1 MSKLVIV
8 TSTVQ
13 ALLGDAAADFACTPT
28 DALHFGHRLGEVVL
42 IATVTSTGA
51 HYEAVGTLAG
61 FQNDA
66 AGRTRV
72 HLEQINSLLSPVPVF
87 AELPSRQAIFEIDN
101 EIFEGVIAQGTG
113 DAQFDEETTRFR
125 GFSSRDILDQL
136 ARQSRRRC
144 VFSDVITYKGV
155 ATIIRPLSEGGSA
168 HVSNFLFLDR
178 EPSELFTRQCWTV
191 GPSFGIILDT
201 QSAGPDLMQTVN
213 AQGVLA
219 LGERSE
225 TWPDR
230 SALAWHR
237 QQFFHRN
244 R

>member
-13 ALLGDAAADFACTPT
+13 ALLGDATADFACTPT
-28 DALHFGHRLGEVVL
+28 DALHFGHRIGEVVL

-51 HYEAVGTLAG
+51 QYEAVGTLAG

-113 DAQFDEETTRFR
+113 DAQFDEETTIFR
-125 GFSSRDILDQL
+125 GFSSSDILDQL
-136 ARQSRRRC
+136 ASQSRRRC

-155 ATIIRPLSEGGSA
+155 ATIIRRSAKAAALMSAISCSSTGSPA
-168 HVSNFLFLDR
+168 NSSRANA
-178 EPSELFTRQCWTV
+178 
-191 GPSFGIILDT
+191 GPS
-201 QSAGPDLMQTVN
+201 
-213 AQGVLA
+213 AQA
-219 LGERSE
+219 
-225 TWPDR
+225 
-230 SALAWHR
+230 SALFSTPSPLAPT
-237 QQFFHRN
+237 
-244 R
+244 